1 MKYLRKGWREGVLT
15 YRGVKYVKRNEGS
28 TVSNEERRR
37 KYLRKEGVE

>member
-28 TVSNEERRR
+28 IVSNEERGESILGKR
-37 KYLRKEGVE
+37 E